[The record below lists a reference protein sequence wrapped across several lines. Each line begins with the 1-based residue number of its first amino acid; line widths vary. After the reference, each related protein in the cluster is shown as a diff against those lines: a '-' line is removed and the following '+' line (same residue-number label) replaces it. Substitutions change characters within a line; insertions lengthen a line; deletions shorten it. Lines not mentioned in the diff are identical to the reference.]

1 MVRTYS
7 RGFPTNKKS
16 RSVGTR
22 YTSPG
27 MDLFYGEVGAR
38 ATQIAVPGR
47 ICSLGGLGLTQAKGV
62 RDWLV
67 CLAQNLRRGAAGSEF
82 CGNGLSHDPRTRC
95 DPHFEHDQA

>member
-7 RGFPTNKKS
+7 RGFPTNKKG

-27 MDLFYGEVGAR
+27 MDLFYREEGGR

-47 ICSLGGLGLTQAKGV
+47 ICSLGGLGLTQAKAV
-62 RDWLV
+62 T
-67 CLAQNLRRGAAGSEF
+67 E
-82 CGNGLSHDPRTRC
+82 
-95 DPHFEHDQA
+95 